1 MKRSPAAAEA
11 IAIDALAFIAS
22 DDELLS
28 RFVALTGLNA
38 AGIRAETG
46 RFDLLRG
53 VMHHVVE
60 HEDLL
65 IAFASS
71 AGLKPE
77 QVAAAAQALGVIW
90 E

>member
-1 MKRSPAAAEA
+1 MKLSQPAAEA

-22 DDELLS
+22 DDDLLS
-28 RFVALTGLNA
+28 RFVALTGLDP

-46 RFDLLRG
+46 RFHLLRS

-77 QVAAAAQALGVIW
+77 QVAAAAQSLGVV
-90 E
+90 